1 MVRMRHYKEVMTEL
15 APRLIRY
22 SIPLHL
28 PAEQMAF
35 RSHTLLVSI
44 QVPEVPTKICLE
56 DLKKISFEARQ
67 VHVTVEPELK

>member
-1 MVRMRHYKEVMTEL
+1 MVRMRHYKEVMTEF

-35 RSHTLLVSI
+35 GSHTLLVSI
-44 QVPEVPTKICLE
+44 QVPEVPNKINLD
-56 DLKKISFEARQ
+56 DLKKVSFEARE
-67 VHVTVEPELK
+67 VNVKIEPQLK